1 MSLNLL
7 CIAIFSA
14 FGLHL
19 GIQKIFIHYKQFDDI
34 NHRSSHK
41 TLATRT
47 GGIAIFF
54 NLMMITLYFYFNN
67 IVLFDYSL
75 FIPLGIMFMVGVYDD
90 LYQVNFKLKF
100 ILQIITAKILID
112 MGFVIDNYH
121 GFFGLHQIT
130 WILAQLTT
138 VFVFVIVVNAINF
151 IDGIDGLAI
160 TEIIILVFLVEFFS
174 QVFTPLFNLG
184 LLFIVSIIPLY
195 YFNFKKKEKVFLG
208 DSGSLLLGTLAI
220 IYCFEV
226 LGNNYTFKTDLEI
239 NKTIFSIII
248 LFYPLVDLLRV
259 FSIRLYQKKSP
270 FLPDQNHLHHIIL
283 KGKPHHIKLI
293 VIQIIN
299 VALKVTLFA
308 ILSN

>member
-1 MSLNLL
+1 MSFYLIT
-7 CIAIFSA
+7 IAILTA

-19 GIQKIFIHYKQFDDI
+19 GIQKIFTRYNQYDDI

-54 NLMMITLYFYFNN
+54 NLMMIALYFYFNN
-67 IVLFDYSL
+67 IILFDYSL
-75 FIPLGIMFMVGVYDD
+75 FIPLGIMFTVGVYDD
-90 LYQVNFKLKF
+90 LYQADFKLKF

-112 MGFVIDNYH
+112 MGFVIDNYY
-121 GFFGLHQIT
+121 GLFGLYQIP

-138 VFVFVIVVNAINF
+138 VFIFVIVVNAINF

-160 TEIIILVFLVEFFS
+160 TEIIILVLLVEFFS

-184 LLFIVSIIPLY
+184 LLFIISIIPLY
-195 YFNFKKKEKVFLG
+195 YFNFKKKEKIFLG

-226 LGNNYTFKTDLEI
+226 LGNNYTFKPDLEI

-270 FLPDQNHLHHIIL
+270 FLPDQNHLHHVIQ
-283 KGKPHHIKLI
+283 KEKPHYIKLI
-293 VIQIIN
+293 VIQTISIS
-299 VALKVTLFA
+299 LKVFLFA